1 MQGVIKYERGDG
13 FVKLRDLAEEPPGP
27 AQVKVEV
34 KAAGICGSDLHVY
47 RDTINY
53 NIQTPVVMGHEFS
66 GVVAEKGVPVSS
78 VSEVTSTVSVSA
90 VEASVLA
97 STSERWTW
105 TLSPDW

>member
-13 FVKLRDLAEEPPGP
+13 FVELRDLAEEPPGP

-53 NIQTPVVMGHEFS
+53 KIQTPVVMGHEFS
-66 GVVAEKGVPVSS
+66 GVVVEKGA
-78 VSEVTSTVSVSA
+78 EVGADIQVGDRETGEPS
-90 VEASVLA
+90 
-97 STSERWTW
+97 
-105 TLSPDW
+105 DYI